1 MPKVTKQDLIMSKHR
16 KRKLFGILFLPL
28 IALSVLTLFFLGGV
42 VKSVPKRAEEIY
54 GAPDPGLNITKLYYQ
69 STLLILNAEKL
80 TTPTDL
86 RGGVQAFHIDP
97 GETPGMIIRRLHD
110 MDLIDDPGLLRTYI
124 IYAGIDKKIQAGD
137 YFLSPVMTEV
147 EIAQALQDPNPQ
159 QVSLTIFPGWRMEE
173 IAAVL
178 PELGV
183 NIHPQDFIQEVN
195 RRDKEG
201 YLFPDTY
208 QVQRDVSATLLVDR
222 LSQAFEDHFSPQ
234 IKEGM
239 SQQGLTPAEGV
250 ILASIVEKEAVL
262 EEEMPLIASVFLN
275 RLRVGMALGADPTIQ
290 YALGYNEAQGT
301 WWTNPLSTEDFSV
314 DSPYNTYKNK
324 GLPPGP
330 ICNPSLTA
338 LQAVAYAEPTPFYYF
353 SAACDGSGRH
363 NFSKTYEEHQENICP

>member
-1 MPKVTKQDLIMSKHR
+1 MSKHP
-16 KRKLFGILFLPL
+16 KSKLFGILFLPL
-28 IALSVLTLFFLGGV
+28 IALSVLTLFFFGGIIN
-42 VKSVPKRAEEIY
+42 SLPKRAEEIY
-54 GAPDPGLNITKLYYQ
+54 GAPDPDLNTTRLYYQ
-69 STLLILNAEKL
+69 SLLLIMKAEQL
-80 TTPTDL
+80 TTPTNL
-86 RGGVQAFHIDP
+86 QGGIQAFHIDP
-97 GETPGMIIRRLHD
+97 GESPRMIIRRLHD
-110 MDLIDDPGLLRTYI
+110 MGLIDDPRLLRTYI

-137 YFLSPVMTEV
+137 YFLSPVMSEV
-147 EIAQALQDPNPQ
+147 EIAEALQDPNPQ
-159 QVSLTIFPGWRMEE
+159 EVSLTIFPGWRMEE

-183 NIHPQDFIQEVN
+183 NISPQDFIREVN

-201 YLFPDTY
+201 YLYPDTY
-208 QVQRDVSATLLVDR
+208 QIQRDVSPPLLVDT
-222 LSQAFEDHFSPQ
+222 LSQAFEDHFSPH

-239 SQQGLTPAEGV
+239 TQQGLTPREGV

-262 EEEMPLIASVFLN
+262 REEMPLIASVFLN
-275 RLRVGMALGADPTIQ
+275 RLRAGMALGADPTIQ

-314 DSPYNTYKNK
+314 NSPYNTYQNK

-338 LQAVAYAEPTPFYYF
+338 LQAVAFAEPTPYYYF

-363 NFSKTYEEHQENICP
+363 NFSKTFEEHQQNICP